1 MRFIRLFTLAVFL
14 FAGQTAMAD
23 FKTVTRANEVRLNEF
38 RLPASVNGIASFKA
52 CGACG
57 TQTVS
62 VNAETR
68 YLLNDKYV
76 SLPEMRRSLA
86 LVSNRDRKAVIV
98 MHHLES
104 DLITQISIR
113 L

>member
-1 MRFIRLFTLAVFL
+1 MKFTQCIAIAALVLASQGVF
-14 FAGQTAMAD
+14 AD
-23 FKTVTRANEVRLNEF
+23 FTTVTRANEVRLSEF
-38 RLPASVNGIASFKA
+38 RLPASVNGIASFKP
-52 CGACG
+52 CGACAMKS
-57 TQTVS
+57 VS

-68 YLLNDKYV
+68 YQLNDQFV
-76 SLPEMRRSLA
+76 SLAEMRRSLA
-86 LVSNRDRKAVIV
+86 TVGNRNRKAVIV